1 MIFWILRFSEFVIFS
16 NFVICWILK
25 FFRICDFS
33 EFCDCFEFCD
43 FFRIL
48 WFFCSVKVKVI
59 PTYLYEK
66 SVFGYF
72 RSIFSSGKLVTRWFV
87 DRRECC
93 CQRPRSR
100 FIRELINSDKS
111 ENESG
116 KYTQHTVSKHIFWFK
131 NSSSTKSTNLNFDT
145 EIPSN
150 CRILDPQMKEKFEF
164 SCQKSNICA

>member
-1 MIFWILRFSEFVIFS
+1 M
-16 NFVICWILK
+16 
-25 FFRICDFS
+25 
-33 EFCDCFEFCD
+33 
-43 FFRIL
+43 
-48 WFFCSVKVKVI
+48 I

-116 KYTQHTVSKHIFWFK
+116 KYTQHTVSNHIFWFK

-150 CRILDPQMKEKFEF
+150 CRILDPQMKEKEKFEF